1 MSGAKT
7 TIPTISGQQFATR
20 LADLFPRGWCSDDA
34 KQTGNVYALLLA
46 VGRELQ
52 IVQGELQYALSAQ
65 RIQTETFPELDFA
78 SIDFLGS
85 ALPRP
90 SGATDAAFAQQIIA
104 ALFQPAATRS
114 AIQNALTL
122 LTGSV
127 PRMLEPWNVNDTG
140 SWDNKSYWNVDTISN
155 PARWGDGGLRYQGF
169 IETAPPALPAIG
181 PNNPILCWGT
191 SAYWNVPGY
200 FFGIVNPIDENAVND
215 LINRLRAFGTTVWV
229 KLVSPSTL
237 PSVVAPSQ
245 VNALSSSTAG
255 PSSILVTWQAPTTG
269 TPPYT
274 YTVLYRQSGTVQF
287 VSGPQVSTNSAT
299 VQNLA
304 SATSYDFEIVSR
316 NAAGSA
322 TSGPTTASTSK
333 IPPAPAQN
341 LVAAQVQAT
350 AVTLDWQQPAT
361 GTPPFTYSVNYRIT
375 GTTIWQ
381 NIIVGQGALTV
392 TVINLVPNTSYDF
405 EVVTTNL

>member
-1 MSGAKT
+1 MSGSQT
-7 TIPTISGQQFATR
+7 TIPTISGPQFAIR
-20 LADLFPRGWCSDDA
+20 LADLYPRGWCSDDA
-34 KQTGNVYALLLA
+34 KQTGSVYALLRA
-46 VGRELQ
+46 VGQELQ
-52 IVQGELQYALSAQ
+52 IAQGELQYALSAQ

-78 SIDFLGS
+78 SIDYLGS
-85 ALPRP
+85 LLPRP

-114 AIQNALTL
+114 ALQNALTL

-140 SWDNKSYWNVDTISN
+140 SWDNKSYWNVDTVAN

-181 PNNPILCWGT
+181 PNNPIQCWGD

-200 FFGIVNPIDENAVND
+200 FFGIIDPIDENAVND
-215 LINRLRAFGTTVWV
+215 LINRLRAYGTIVWV
-229 KLVSPSTL
+229 KLVSPTTL
-237 PSVVAPSQ
+237 PSVVGPSQ
-245 VNALSSSTAG
+245 VNNLSSFSAG
-255 PSSILVTWQAPTTG
+255 PSSVLLTWQVPATG
-269 TPPYT
+269 TPPFT
-274 YTVLYRQSGTVQF
+274 YTVLFRQSGTLQF
-287 VSGPQVSTNSAT
+287 TTGPQVSTNSTT

-304 SATSYDFEIVSR
+304 AATSYDFEIIVR

-322 TSGPTTASTSK
+322 TSGSTTASTSK

-341 LVAAQVQAT
+341 LVATQVQST
-350 AVTLDWQQPAT
+350 AITLVWQQPTT

-375 GTTIWQ
+375 GTTIFQ
-381 NIIVGQGALTV
+381 NLIVGQGALTV